1 MHIIKKKP
9 TDPKLLNVGVKHPI
23 LLKIKCWNQSFL
35 YQQWCHNACIMNCDW
50 SLSHLSLQAMQI
62 YFSYISIWQR
72 SSLPELY
79 NSGREVQC
87 SHGLLFI
94 DFSSSLS
101 VYKRPPVKHTSPW
114 PVRWATFP
122 SFEQEPRTRFY
133 SAWGHVER
141 CDVSTRHSTAS
152 LGFPIVATIPA
163 LMSCRHGNDLHL
175 SACFSFVLFL
185 HSPTL
190 IWH

>member
-1 MHIIKKKP
+1 MHNELWLVFITSPRNFGEI
-9 TDPKLLNVGVKHPI
+9 
-23 LLKIKCWNQSFL
+23 F
-35 YQQWCHNACIMNCDW
+35 
-50 SLSHLSLQAMQI
+50 
-62 YFSYISIWQR
+62 WQK

-79 NSGREVQC
+79 NSRREVQC
-87 SHGLLFI
+87 SHGLMFI

-101 VYKRPPVKHTSPW
+101 VYKRPPVKRTSLW
-114 PVRWATFP
+114 PVRWVTFP
-122 SFEQEPRTRFY
+122 SFEQEPWMQFST
-133 SAWGHVER
+133 AWGIVDR
-141 CDVSTRHSTAS
+141 CDVSAWHSTSS
-152 LGFPIVATIPA
+152 LGFPRASSSVATIPA